1 MSYYDIL
8 KKNYMGCYVECVLCS
23 VWLECSIDIYE
34 VLLICDVIDEW
45 EWDIEVTIS
54 LWGLF
59 YEIVGAF
66 VLLFIQ
72 SLAM

>member
-8 KKNYMGCYVECVLCS
+8 KKNYMGCYVDCVLCS

-34 VLLICDVIDEW
+34 VLLICDVIDAR
-45 EWDIEVTIS
+45 EWDTEVTIS
-54 LWGLF
+54 MWGLF
-59 YEIVGAF
+59 YEVVGAF
-66 VLLFIQ
+66 ALLRIQ

>member
-45 EWDIEVTIS
+45 DIEVTIS
-54 LWGLF
+54 MWGLF

-66 VLLFIQ
+66 ALLFIQ